1 MTVTSLQKSY
11 QFSLKPNSLND
22 KWYVF
27 DIETDGLYDDVTKIF
42 CIVIYDV
49 TRQQTFTYGP
59 DTINDA
65 IDSLN
70 SADALIGHN
79 IIFYD
84 IPVLQKLAPN
94 FKLNTQHVI
103 DTLICTRL
111 IWPKEKLLESDTNS
125 YTRVPGGLKGS
136 ASLKAWGYRLSDY
149 KIDFK
154 DFSAFSE
161 EMLSYC
167 IQDVNVTTKL
177 LEHIQKQTIAT
188 TCLELEH
195 TFASCIERQIRSGF
209 PFDIDAAL
217 AFVDELEHLKTK
229 LETELVNLFPPI
241 EHEEWFTPKVNNAS
255 RGYVKDVPFCKKRI
269 EKFNPGSR
277 QQIVQ
282 RLKNKYGWIPETRT
296 EKGNPVLNDD
306 VLEKLPYPEAKP
318 LAEYMLLKKRLGQI
332 KDGNNAWIKLV
343 SPDGYI
349 HGDVVTNGCITGRSL

>member
-1 MTVTSLQKSY
+1 MKMTNSLPQQISP
-11 QFSLKPNSLND
+11 FNLKPNSSD
-22 KWYVF
+22 EKWYVF
-27 DIETDGLYDDVTKIF
+27 DLETNGLYDDVTEIF

-49 TRQQTFTYGP
+49 TRQQTITYRP
-59 DTINDA
+59 DSIDRA
-65 IDSLN
+65 IESLN
-70 SADALIGHN
+70 NADVLIGHN

-84 IPVLQKLAPN
+84 IPVLQKLKSS
-94 FKLNTQHVI
+94 FVLDKQHVI

-111 IWPKEKLLESDTNS
+111 IWPKEKLLESDTTS

-154 DFSAFSE
+154 DFTSFSE

-167 IQDVNVTTKL
+167 VQDVNVTTKL
-177 LEHIQKQTIAT
+177 FEHIQKQSISPAS
-188 TCLELEH
+188 LELEH

-217 AFVDELEHLKTK
+217 AFVDELEHKK
-229 LETELVNLFPPI
+229 QELEKELVSLFPPI
-241 EHEEWFTPKVNNAS
+241 EHEEWFTPKVNNAN
-255 RGYVKDVPFCKKRI
+255 RGYVKGKPFCKKRI
-269 EKFNPGSR
+269 EVFNPGPR
-277 QQIVQ
+277 QQIVD
-282 RLKNKYGWIPETRT
+282 RLKKKYGWVPESKT
-296 EKGNPVLNDD
+296 EKGNPILNDD

-349 HGDVVTNGCITGRSL
+349 LSLIHI

>member
-103 DTLICTRL
+103 DTLICT
-111 IWPKEKLLESDTNS
+111 
-125 YTRVPGGLKGS
+125 
-136 ASLKAWGYRLSDY
+136 
-149 KIDFK
+149 
-154 DFSAFSE
+154 
-161 EMLSYC
+161 
-167 IQDVNVTTKL
+167 
-177 LEHIQKQTIAT
+177 
-188 TCLELEH
+188 
-195 TFASCIERQIRSGF
+195 
-209 PFDIDAAL
+209 
-217 AFVDELEHLKTK
+217 
-229 LETELVNLFPPI
+229 
-241 EHEEWFTPKVNNAS
+241 
-255 RGYVKDVPFCKKRI
+255 
-269 EKFNPGSR
+269 
-277 QQIVQ
+277 
-282 RLKNKYGWIPETRT
+282 
-296 EKGNPVLNDD
+296 
-306 VLEKLPYPEAKP
+306 
-318 LAEYMLLKKRLGQI
+318 
-332 KDGNNAWIKLV
+332 
-343 SPDGYI
+343 
-349 HGDVVTNGCITGRSL
+349 